1 MPEKIRIIP
10 PNPNGTNSTDRET
23 LGQILL
29 KMGFTVRFV
38 KDKDKSGK
46 RTTTV
51 IEYWEEDSENDGK
64 GPV

>member
-10 PNPNGTNSTDRET
+10 PNPNGTNSSDRET

-38 KDKDKSGK
+38 KEKSGK
-46 RTTTV
+46 KTSTV
-51 IEYWEEDSENDGK
+51 IEYWEEDKENDGA
-64 GPV
+64 